1 MPVPQPDIL
10 KRSLIVSRVGSLDGG
25 LRWKLALRDSVQSVG
40 LPCQLG
46 VVDDVGLL
54 ANQFVRFH
62 DKTADVPS
70 DSLNGKI
77 TDRAWKDCRDQP
89 APAGDAHSVRRGEHR
104 AEHARYADDE
114 HPGERYVSVLV
125 HHTTEDRTIVEQ
137 SIQPRTKRTPAHE
150 QQ

>member
-77 TDRAWKDCRDQP
+77 TDRGWKDCRDQP
-89 APAGDAHSVRRGEHR
+89 APAGDAHPVRRAAHPPDN
-104 AEHARYADDE
+104 HPYATAN
-114 HPGERYVSVLV
+114 H
-125 HHTTEDRTIVEQ
+125 
-137 SIQPRTKRTPAHE
+137 
-150 QQ
+150 